1 MQLLLHGRNLTMNID
16 GGVSRSVLNDG
27 QRERLR
33 VKRPLYVG
41 GLPLDVGEAALGA
54 WHLRNATSLRG
65 CVLSLRINMK
75 QLDFLQTGE
84 RTGGILPGC
93 YQRYAGRTS
102 SDDTGAGLIRER
114 PGRREKK
121 ERRQREREQGCGA
134 HRCRRE
140 GTRACEAQGRRDYRC
155 KCRRG
160 YTGRY
165 CERAP
170 TCRKKKTRKYVEENG
185 CRYFLL
191 LIYASIFIL
200 LFKVEKIGFAKAL

>member
-1 MQLLLHGRNLTMNID
+1 MPHEIFLSQKNIFSYELVSDDRPHGVQLLLHGRNLTMNID

-41 GLPLDVGEAALGA
+41 GLPREVGEAALGA

-65 CVLSLRINMK
+65 CLLSLYINTK

-114 PGRREKK
+114 PSRKEKKEKRGRREK
-121 ERRQREREQGCGA
+121 GCTGGN
-134 HRCRRE
+134 RCRRE
-140 GTRACEAQGRRDYRC
+140 GTRSCEPQGRRDYRC
-155 KCRRG
+155 
-160 YTGRY
+160 T
-165 CERAP
+165 
-170 TCRKKKTRKYVEENG
+170 
-185 CRYFLL
+185 
-191 LIYASIFIL
+191 SS
-200 LFKVEKIGFAKAL
+200 